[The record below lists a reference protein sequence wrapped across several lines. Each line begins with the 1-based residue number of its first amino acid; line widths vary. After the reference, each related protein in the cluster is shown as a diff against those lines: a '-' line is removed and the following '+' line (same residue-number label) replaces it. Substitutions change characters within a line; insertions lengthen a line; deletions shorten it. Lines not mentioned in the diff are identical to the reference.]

1 MQIQWEYI
9 EAKLLS
15 LGYTRETLLDLRKR
29 WETEVADEKS
39 RSVLNQQDLS
49 VK

>member
-15 LGYTRETLLDLRKR
+15 LGYTRETLIGLKKR
-29 WETEVADEKS
+29 WEAEIADEKS
-39 RSVLNQQDLS
+39 RSLLNQQDLS
-49 VK
+49 MK

>member
-15 LGYTRETLLDLRKR
+15 LGYTRETLLGLKKR
-29 WETEVADEKS
+29 WEAEVDADKS
-39 RSVLNQQDLS
+39 RSALNQQDLS
-49 VK
+49 MK